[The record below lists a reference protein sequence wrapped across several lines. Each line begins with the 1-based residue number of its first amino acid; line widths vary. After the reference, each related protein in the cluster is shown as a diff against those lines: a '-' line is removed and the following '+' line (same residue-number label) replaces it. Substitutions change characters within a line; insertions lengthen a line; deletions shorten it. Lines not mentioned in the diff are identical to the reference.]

1 MLPTVALEE
10 TMTRSSFPLV
20 VTAALLAF
28 SACAGPER
36 TAGPMTPS
44 SARSGGSQLGE
55 AASTSGLP
63 GLGGPSHD
71 GDIVARSVSFPPR
84 DEPLDFGT
92 QLNNLHRDS
101 LRRETVSAFVD
112 LEGRTVWLQEYL
124 RYRVNGCAHA
134 EAISRVFSEIRGGG
148 VPPMCTGA
156 PTGQVSFP
164 PRDQS
169 LDFGIQLNEFYRG
182 SLNRTA
188 VSTYVDLEGSIVWTQ
203 EYLWYRVNACGGH
216 SDAVNS
222 VFEQINGGG
231 LQPVCDLS
239 GVGYWDY

>member
-1 MLPTVALEE
+1 MPPTVALEE
-10 TMTRSSFPLV
+10 MMKPSSLV
-20 VTAALLAF
+20 VTASTLLAVA
-28 SACAGPER
+28 ACAGPER

-55 AASTSGLP
+55 VASTSGLP
-63 GLGGPSHD
+63 GLGGPSPD
-71 GDIVARSVSFPPR
+71 GDIVARAVSFPPR
-84 DEPLDFGT
+84 NEPLDFGT
-92 QLNNLHRDS
+92 QLNNLYRDS
-101 LRRETVSAFVD
+101 LKRETVSAFVD

-124 RYRVNGCAHA
+124 RYRVNGCAHT

-156 PTGQVSFP
+156 PTGPVSFP

-169 LDFGIQLNEFYRG
+169 LDFGMQLNEFYRG

-188 VSTYVDLEGSIVWTQ
+188 VSTFVDLEGSIVWTQ

-222 VFEQINGGG
+222 VFAQINGGG
-231 LQPVCDLS
+231 LQPVCDPS